1 MDELKIAK
9 KIRAIRLQKKL
20 TLQNMAELTGFT
32 KSYLSMIESGK
43 KSPPIATLSKIA
55 SALSVDIS
63 TFFEH
68 KQQEDKI
75 ILVRKEERSMV
86 VRDGTAFGYQY
97 ESIAPTKRQKR
108 MEPFIITHPPG
119 IDGGIFDHEG
129 EELMMVL
136 EGKVRFFC
144 GDAEYILN
152 EGDSIYFDS
161 SIPHRGD
168 ALGDEPA
175 KTLVVISLPRY
186 TSP

>member
-1 MDELKIAK
+1 MDEKKIVH
-9 KIRAIRLQKKL
+9 KIRAIRLKKKL
-20 TLQNMAELTGFT
+20 TLQQMAELTGLT

-55 SALSVDIS
+55 SALSVDIA

-68 KQQEDKI
+68 KDPEDHI
-75 ILVRKEERSMV
+75 IVVRREERSVV

-97 ESIAPTKRQKR
+97 ESIAPTRRQKR
-108 MEPFIITHPPG
+108 MEPFVITHPPG
-119 IDGGIFDHEG
+119 VDGGIFDHEG

-136 EGKVRFFC
+136 EGTIRFFY
-144 GDAEYILN
+144 GDSEYILN

-168 ALGDEPA
+168 AVGDKPA
-175 KTLVVISLPRY
+175 KTLCVISLPRY
-186 TSP
+186 TSA